1 MGWVLRSR
9 ARGLSHILDAG
20 ICCQSCKN
28 SSTESKYASGGASR
42 VACCELSQLLIDLSR
57 SKRGM
62 KLGWVLRSR
71 ARGLANILDAG
82 ICCQSCKKSSTES
95 KYAYAGATRVASCEP
110 SQSLLDLSS
119 SKRGMKLG
127 WVVRSRAR
135 GLSHI
140 LDAGIFCQSCKKAST
155 ESKYASG
162 GASRVACCELSQS
175 LLDLSRS
182 KRKLKLGW
190 VVRSRARGLSHILD
204 AGICC
209 QSCKKASTESKY
221 ASGGASRV
229 ACCELSQSLLDLS
242 RSKRKMKLGL
252 VLRSRAR
259 GLSHIL
265 DAGICCQSCKKSST
279 ESKYASGGA
288 SRVACCELSQS
299 LLDLSRSKRE
309 MKLGWV
315 LRFRARGLANI
326 LDAGICCQ
334 SCKKSSTESKYASA
348 GATRVACF
356 ELSQSLLDLSPSK
369 RGMKFG
375 WVL

>member
-1 MGWVLRSR
+1 MGWV
-9 ARGLSHILDAG
+9 I
-20 ICCQSCKN
+20 
-28 SSTESKYASGGASR
+28 
-42 VACCELSQLLIDLSR
+42 
-57 SKRGM
+57 
-62 KLGWVLRSR
+62 
-71 ARGLANILDAG
+71 
-82 ICCQSCKKSSTES
+82 
-95 KYAYAGATRVASCEP
+95 
-110 SQSLLDLSS
+110 
-119 SKRGMKLG
+119 
-127 WVVRSRAR
+127 
-135 GLSHI
+135 
-140 LDAGIFCQSCKKAST
+140 
-155 ESKYASG
+155 
-162 GASRVACCELSQS
+162 
-175 LLDLSRS
+175 
-182 KRKLKLGW
+182 
-190 VVRSRARGLSHILD
+190 RSRARGLSHILD

-242 RSKRKMKLGL
+242 RSKRKMKLGWVVRSRARGL
-252 VLRSRAR
+252 SHILDDGICCQSCKKASTESKYASGGASRVACCELSQSLLDLSRSKREMKLGWVLRSRAR

-315 LRFRARGLANI
+315 LRFRARGLTNI

-356 ELSQSLLDLSPSK
+356 ELSQSLLDLSPPK
-369 RGMKFG
+369 RGMKLG

>member
-1 MGWVLRSR
+1 M
-9 ARGLSHILDAG
+9 ANILDAG
-20 ICCQSCKN
+20 ICCQSCQKL
-28 SSTESKYASGGASR
+28 STESKYAYAGTAR
-42 VACCELSQLLIDLSR
+42 VACCELSRSLTDLSR
-57 SKRGM
+57 SKLGM

-95 KYAYAGATRVASCEP
+95 KYASGGASRVACCEL
-110 SQSLLDLSS
+110 SQSLLDLSR

-140 LDAGIFCQSCKKAST
+140 LDAGICCQSCRKSST

-175 LLDLSRS
+175 LIDLSRS
-182 KRKLKLGW
+182 KREMKLGW
-190 VVRSRARGLSHILD
+190 
-204 AGICC
+204 
-209 QSCKKASTESKY
+209 
-221 ASGGASRV
+221 
-229 ACCELSQSLLDLS
+229 
-242 RSKRKMKLGL
+242 

-265 DAGICCQSCKKSST
+265 DPGFCCQSCKKSST

-334 SCKKSSTESKYASA
+334 SCKKSSTESKYASG
-348 GATRVACF
+348 GATRVACC
-356 ELSQSLLDLSPSK
+356 ELSRSLLDLSRSK
-369 RGMKFG
+369 RGMKLG
-375 WVL
+375 WVVRSRARGLADILRCWHLLPELQEIINRIQICIWWCFQGGLL